1 MTAGAGPSIAVTD
14 PPAVAAAFS
23 GSVLPRETSAF
34 TRLLLACGIAGPVVF
49 WVLGAVAA
57 LSWPGYSPISGSI
70 SSLIFAPEG
79 WLQVDAF
86 ILMAA
91 LTAAFGVGM
100 GRVAGATSRDRTEI
114 RRYILLLATIELGF
128 ALFPTDPGEGLG
140 TVASLHGSLHML
152 DVIVWAFAFPVL
164 AWAMARILR
173 RDPPWRR
180 AGVLTDVVA
189 VTMVVAIGGVLLVVA
204 GPLEDWTGALERI
217 WVAIPSLWL
226 AGLSL
231 HGLMVAAGRIR
242 G

>member
-1 MTAGAGPSIAVTD
+1 MTAGGT
-14 PPAVAAAFS
+14 AAP
-23 GSVLPRETSAF
+23 GGTSAPGPPRDTSTP
-34 TRLLLACGIAGPVVF
+34 TRLLLACGIAAPAVF
-49 WVLGAVAA
+49 WALGAAAA
-57 LSWPGYSPISGSI
+57 LSWPGYSPVSGSI

-100 GRVAGATSRDRTEI
+100 GRIAGATGRDRLLV
-114 RRYILLLATIELGF
+114 RRSILVLAGIELGF

-140 TVASLHGSLHML
+140 TVATLHGSLHML
-152 DVIVWAFAFPVL
+152 CVVAWAVVFPVL
-164 AWAMARILR
+164 AFGLARILR

-180 AGVLTDVVA
+180 AGVLTDLVA

-204 GPLEDWTGALERI
+204 GPLGDWTGLLERV

-231 HGLMVAAGRIR
+231 HGLLVAAGRIR